1 MWAVLLLFPINLHRI
16 CLTKPGGA
24 WAPWWILLIDRI
36 WVLERGIMTTF
47 YDLLMAWNLQ
57 IPGSWVFSYMSHH
70 SSIIPS
76 TNCLPFSMFNIW
88 CSWDTSLWLHLRFL
102 LFQLLMFNGWL
113 LSVTISCSDY
123 EARKYPLVNL
133 QSLHM
138 FKLLL
143 LLFPCDLGA
152 HRFVP
157 PVRCINSLM

>member
-36 WVLERGIMTTF
+36 WVLERGIMATF

-57 IPGSWVFSYMSHH
+57 MPGRWAFSYMLHH

-76 TNCLPFSMFNIW
+76 TNCLPFAMFHIW
-88 CSWDTSLWLHLRFL
+88 CSWDTSLWLHLCFL

-113 LSVTISCSDY
+113 LSVTISYSDY
-123 EARKYPLVNL
+123 EAMQYPPVNL
-133 QSLHM
+133 QGLHM
-138 FKLLL
+138 FKLSVACYFLAISVL
-143 LLFPCDLGA
+143 TVLCPQLD
-152 HRFVP
+152 V
-157 PVRCINSLM
+157 